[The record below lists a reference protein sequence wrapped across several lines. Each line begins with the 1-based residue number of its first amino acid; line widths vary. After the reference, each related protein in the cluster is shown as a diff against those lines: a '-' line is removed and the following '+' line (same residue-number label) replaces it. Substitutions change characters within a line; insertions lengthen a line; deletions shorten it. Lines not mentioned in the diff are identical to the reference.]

1 MSRSR
6 LRAMEHPP
14 PPVWKQLLHLAWP
27 VLAQQALLFAVSA
40 YDSYLV
46 GNNPPADPSKH
57 IAFQAAQTNAHYLAW
72 FISSYTVIVSVGS
85 TALVARFTG
94 ARDHQ
99 SANTSLHQS
108 VLLAI
113 ILGTLGSL
121 CGLLSVRM
129 VVRDLLG
136 LGGEAAPAAIQ
147 FLRPLVGLLVFQVLE
162 QAGVAC
168 LIGAGDTRTGP
179 LVSAFVALINIPLAW
194 CLLHGY
200 GPIPQLGFTGVAYGT
215 ALSHMIGS
223 VIVVGVLLRGR
234 YGLKLHVSR
243 LIPSWAWMYRLL
255 RISVPAA
262 VDSLS
267 VVAGQ
272 FWFLSLVN
280 QIGNEST
287 RNFAIAAHGQ
297 AIRWEALGYLSG
309 QAFGVAAM
317 SLVGRNLGAGRPDRA
332 ARCGWL
338 GLAIGGGW
346 MCAMGAVF
354 FALAPLMLSL
364 FSPDEH
370 QRRIVELGVPVLRL
384 VAFAM
389 PAVASTIIL
398 TAALRGAGDTRV
410 PVLFTWVGFLAVRI
424 PLAYLLT
431 RDRLDLGFATIS
443 GWNQGLFGAWLAMF
457 ADLYLR
463 GTLFAIRFARGK
475 WKLTRV

>member
-1 MSRSR
+1 
-6 LRAMEHPP
+6 MEHPP

-27 VLAQQALLFAVSA
+27 VLAQQALLFTVGV
-40 YDSYLV
+40 YDRYLV
-46 GNNPPADPSKH
+46 GNNPPDDPTQH
-57 IAFQAAQTNAHYLAW
+57 VAFQAAQTNAHYLAW

-108 VLLAI
+108 ILLAV
-113 ILGTLGSL
+113 ILGTLGSIG
-121 CGLLSVRM
+121 GLLSAGT
-129 VVRDLLG
+129 VVRHFLG
-136 LGGEAAPAAIQ
+136 LEGDAAPVAIQ
-147 FLRPLVGLLVFQVLE
+147 FLRPLLGLLVFQVLE

-179 LVSAFVALINIPLAW
+179 LVSALVALINFPLAW
-194 CLLHGY
+194 GLLHGY
-200 GPIPQLGFTGVAYGT
+200 GPIPKLGFTGVAYGT

-223 VIVVGVLLRGR
+223 FVVLAVLARGR
-234 YGLKLHVSR
+234 YGLKLRFSQ

-280 QIGNEST
+280 QIGDGST

-297 AIRWEALGYLSG
+297 AIQWEALGYLSG
-309 QAFGVAAM
+309 LAFGIAAM

-332 ARCGWL
+332 AKCGWTA
-338 GLAIGGGW
+338 LAIGGGW
-346 MCAMGAVF
+346 MCVMGALF
-354 FALAPLMLSL
+354 FALAPLMLGL
-364 FSPDEH
+364 FSPGEH
-370 QRRIVELGVPVLRL
+370 QRPVIEMGVPVLRL

-410 PVLFTWVGFLAVRI
+410 PVLFTWAGFLAVRI

-431 RDRLDLGFATIS
+431 RDQLDLRFVTVPC
-443 GWNQGLFGAWLAMF
+443 WNLGLFGAWLAMF

-463 GTLFAIRFARGK
+463 GALFLARFARGK

>member
-1 MSRSR
+1 
-6 LRAMEHPP
+6 MEHPP

-27 VLAQQALLFAVSA
+27 VLTQQALLFAVSVC
-40 YDSYLV
+40 DSYLV
-46 GNNPPADPSKH
+46 GNNPPEDPTQH
-57 IAFQAAQTNAHYLAW
+57 VAFQAAQTNAHYLAW

-108 VLLAI
+108 VLLAV
-113 ILGTLGSL
+113 ILGTLGSV
-121 CGLLSVRM
+121 CGLLGVEF
-129 VVRDLLG
+129 VVRRLLG
-136 LGGEAAPAAIQ
+136 LGGDAAPAAIK
-147 FLRPLVGLLVFQVLE
+147 FLRPLLGLLVFQVLE

-168 LIGAGDTRTGP
+168 LVGAGDTRTGP
-179 LVSAFVALINIPLAW
+179 LISALVALINFPLAW
-194 CLLHGY
+194 CLLHGF
-200 GPIPQLGFTGVAYGT
+200 GPIPKLGFTGVAYGT

-223 VIVVGVLLRGR
+223 FVVLAVLARGR
-234 YGLKLHVSR
+234 FGLKLHLKQLVPR
-243 LIPSWAWMYRLL
+243 WAWMYRLL

-280 QIGNEST
+280 QIGDEST
-287 RNFAIAAHGQ
+287 RNFTIAAHGQ

-309 QAFGVAAM
+309 HAFGVAAM

-332 ARCGWL
+332 AKSGWM
-338 GLAIGGGW
+338 GLAIGGAW
-346 MCAMGAVF
+346 MCVMGAFF
-354 FALAPLMLSL
+354 FALAPQMLKV

-370 QRRIVELGVPVLRL
+370 QRRIVELGVPILRL

-410 PVLFTWVGFLAVRI
+410 PVLFTWAGFLAVRI

-431 RDRLDLGFATIS
+431 RDRLDLGFTTLEC
-443 GWNQGLFGAWLAMF
+443 WDLGLFGAWLAMF
-457 ADLYLR
+457 ADL
-463 GTLFAIRFARGK
+463 
-475 WKLTRV
+475 